1 MAQSLMGI
9 FRILWPIV
17 RSGRCLSGNGVA
29 FAYDSILKLARTIAD
44 LESTPVTL
52 PKRSGTEPWIGSGG
66 SEGEEINLPQ
76 EK

>member
-1 MAQSLMGI
+1 MAQSLMRI

-17 RSGRCLSGNGVA
+17 RSRRCLSGNGVA
-29 FAYDSILKLARTIAD
+29 FAYDSIQLARTIAD

-66 SEGEEINLPQ
+66 SEGEEINLSQ